1 MRDFVIWLKI
11 IPSKNETVLLYVTQQ
26 LEDLA
31 VVEYTDCLT
40 TNMWRYLRDNFKVIT
55 ASLRCIRAFL
65 NGSF

>member
-11 IPSKNETVLLYVTQQ
+11 IPSKNETVLLY
-26 LEDLA
+26 EDLA

>member
-40 TNMWRYLRDNFKVIT
+40 TNMWRYLRDNF
-55 ASLRCIRAFL
+55 R
-65 NGSF
+65 